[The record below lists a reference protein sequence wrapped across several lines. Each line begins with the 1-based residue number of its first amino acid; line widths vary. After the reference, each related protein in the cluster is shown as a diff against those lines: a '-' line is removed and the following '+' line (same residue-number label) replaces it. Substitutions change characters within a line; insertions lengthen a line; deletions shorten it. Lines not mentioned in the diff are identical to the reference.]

1 MTACVQLDP
10 DWERLQV
17 PAMAAVR
24 YSLRQVF
31 PVKPVMA
38 LQLLEETTTP
48 SIPLNIS
55 SAHCFE
61 RVQRE
66 A

>member
-1 MTACVQLDP
+1 MTACAQLDP

-24 YSLRQVF
+24 YSLRQAF

-48 SIPLNIS
+48 SMLGGVDSPPQHLMCPLL
-55 SAHCFE
+55 
-61 RVQRE
+61 
-66 A
+66 